1 MNRDLKLL
9 CIGTLPFWVGIVLN
23 SVLNL
28 FPIPVFF
35 FSVVYLLLWTYL
47 CCRCCDPRQP
57 LLRQGLLLCLFG
69 FVMLVL
75 VAYQECIRGGYWMNY
90 FGIATQLYF
99 LPALS
104 FSAFL
109 LRPFTDTIAA
119 FPAYVAEM
127 ALMALCC
134 FGGCLLKARKKN
146 HRKK

>member
-23 SVLNL
+23 SVLTL
-28 FPIPVFF
+28 FPIPVFL
-35 FSVVYLLLWTYL
+35 FSIVYLLLWIYL
-47 CCRCCDPRQP
+47 CYRCCDPKQSP
-57 LLRQGLLLCLFG
+57 FHQSLLLCLFG

-75 VAYQECIRGGYWMNY
+75 VTYQECIRGGYWMNY

-109 LRPFTDTIAA
+109 LRPFLDVLSA
-119 FPAYVAEM
+119 FPAYVLEM
-127 ALMALCC
+127 ALMALGC
-134 FGGCLLKARKKN
+134 FGGCLLKQRKK
-146 HRKK
+146 K